1 MPRLIFTGKKKG
13 FQMRLFTQ
21 KVVLVITVFLI
32 SACLPLSTPTQAM
45 APEPQPTSAQNYH
58 PLEIRVGIEE
68 VDNVINA
75 VASGDPQLLRALV
88 KFTTAKCTL
97 LDGLGGP
104 PKCREGEAEGTSVE
118 VLPFIGGEG
127 SFIHKDDID
136 NWEGIEVSGLYAIY
150 RVSAD
155 VQSEE
160 YYPAGEVA
168 VIFVAPENRPAV
180 SLRLSDVRVD
190 HILDPS
196 PESLEAILQREAS
209 EVLLAPVSRR

>member
-1 MPRLIFTGKKKG
+1 
-13 FQMRLFTQ
+13 MRLFTH
-21 KVVLVITVFLI
+21 KICLLITIFLI
-32 SACLPLSTPTQAM
+32 SACLPLSTPTQAT
-45 APEPQPTSAQNYH
+45 APEPEPTSARKYH
-58 PLEIRVGIEE
+58 PLETRVGIEE

-75 VASGDPQLLRALV
+75 VASGDPQLLRSLV

-97 LDGLGGP
+97 RDGLGGP
-104 PKCREGEAEGTSVE
+104 PKCREGEPEGTSVE
-118 VLPFIGGEG
+118 VLPFMGGEG

-168 VIFVAPENRPAV
+168 IIFVAPENRPAV
-180 SLRLSDVRVD
+180 SLRLSEGGIVRVD

-196 PESLEAILQREAS
+196 PESLAAILQREAS
-209 EVLLAPVSRR
+209 EVLLAPVSR